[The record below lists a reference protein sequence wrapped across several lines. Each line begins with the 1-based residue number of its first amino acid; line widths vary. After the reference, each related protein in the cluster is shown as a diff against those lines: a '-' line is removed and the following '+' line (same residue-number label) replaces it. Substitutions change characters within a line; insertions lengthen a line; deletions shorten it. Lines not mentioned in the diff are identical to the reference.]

1 MTDQETK
8 VKAPTLEEVL
18 AIKKRHED
26 TIAILEAQLNYSR
39 GMVGM
44 ADSFIALHQVNKE
57 MDELSEML
65 DKLGED
71 IKKINI

>member
-1 MTDQETK
+1 MTNQETK

-44 ADSFIALHQVNKE
+44 ADSFIALRQVNKE

>member
-26 TIAILEAQLNYSR
+26 AIAQLNYSR

-44 ADSFIALHQVNKE
+44 ADSIIALHKANDE
-57 MDELSEML
+57 MKGLSERM
-65 DKLGED
+65 DKLSNELAQ
-71 IKKINI
+71 INI

>member
-26 TIAILEAQLNYSR
+26 AIAILEAQLNYSR

-44 ADSFIALHQVNKE
+44 ADSIIALHKANDE
-57 MDELSEML
+57 MKGLSERM
-65 DKLGED
+65 DKLSNELAQ
-71 IKKINI
+71 INI

>member
-44 ADSFIALHQVNKE
+44 ADAFLALHKVTDEIN
-57 MDELSEML
+57 ELSESL
-65 DKLGED
+65 DRLSNELTQ
-71 IKKINI
+71 INI